1 VTATPNFLDL
11 RGGPLRPCAKFVATI
26 AASIGVGML
35 TTAGIWP

>member
-1 VTATPNFLDL
+1 MATHSLLDL
-11 RGGPLRPCAKFVATI
+11 RGGPLRPSAMFVATV